1 MYYKKKN
8 TNKKLIAIIALIV
21 LLFIFSLIIIIVKVI
36 GNTRKVEQ
44 QNVNETELIVPEIKV
59 TNLNEQD
66 KDVPSVVLKIEAKTE
81 DKDGIDYI
89 INENNNEKYTE
100 NPKELEVDKNGV
112 YSFKVVAKNTKTK
125 SAKIEVTQIKEASAM
140 DPYIPEGF
148 THKEETT
155 VEDGFVIV
163 DKNGNEYVWIPVE
176 SGKLPALVGRES
188 SEYKDEEAG
197 VFNNSVSKNYGFYV
211 ARYEAG
217 IDTDMSRYQIPVSK
231 PDADVWTQLTHP
243 QAKKMALNVAE
254 GNGYSKTTYTSLVT
268 GGAWR
273 AILNWAGKEKEGYAK
288 SINNGSYWN
297 GIQKAGL
304 GNDIVKNIYNL
315 AGNLKEWTDEV
326 YLIDTR
332 TEEDKRAGKLE
343 LRNRILRGGSGNMA
357 PFSPEFRTYAASQS
371 KDDYWGFRVIL
382 YVDKPNINA
391 KVQDEKDNKENE
403 EKQNESKDNKENK
416 IEIKNENENKEEN
429 KESKNEELSFD

>member
-21 LLFIFSLIIIIVKVI
+21 LVFIFALLIIIVKVI
-36 GNTRKVEQ
+36 GNTRKVEK

-59 TNLNEQD
+59 TNLNEKD

-81 DKDGIDYI
+81 DKEGIDYI
-89 INENNNEKYTE
+89 INENNNDKYTE

-176 SGKLPALVGRES
+176 SGKLPALTGTEA

-217 IDTDMSRYQIPVSK
+217 IDTDMSKYQIPVSK

-273 AILNWAGKEKEGYAK
+273 AILDWANKEKEGYAK

-304 GNDIVKNIYNL
+304 GNDVVKNIYNL

-326 YLIDTR
+326 YLRDTR
-332 TEEDKRAGKLE
+332 TEDDKRAGKLE

-357 PFSPEFRTYAASQS
+357 PFSPEFRTYAANQS

-382 YVDKPNINA
+382 YVDKPNINS
-391 KVQDEKDNKENE
+391 KVQDEDKENKEKQTENKDNQENKNNEDEEDDKENE
-403 EKQNESKDNKENK
+403 
-416 IEIKNENENKEEN
+416 
-429 KESKNEELSFD
+429 NEELSFD